1 MLESIMKFVEEKCWW
16 LCVILKGTIKKKL
29 FLLLIS
35 LVGGLTKE
43 WEKNEINAKYTT

>member
-1 MLESIMKFVEEKCWW
+1 MERKVLRRMLEKYHENLFKRNVDDCM
-16 LCVILKGTIKKKL
+16 LILKGTIKKKL

-43 WEKNEINAKYTT
+43 